1 MTTRTEISRLI
12 QKKIEYSRKDSFLNH
27 FKTILHFQL
36 GLSGEVNS
44 DGFKIWTY
52 SHWVGVFYPVFQ
64 GRINSNQGKT
74 EISISSKL
82 NSFGFLFALLLS
94 IFWLILVLSM
104 ILQGNNSWT
113 YLWKKSLLGVILFII
128 PYATFGFAINRQ
140 REIERKEIINECRQW
155 IKCIT
160 S

>member
-1 MTTRTEISRLI
+1 MTTKIEISQLI

-82 NSFGFLFALLLS
+82 NSFGSLFAMLLS
-94 IFWLILVLSM
+94 ICWIILVLSM
-104 ILQGNNSWT
+104 VLQGDNSWT
-113 YLWKKSLLGVILFII
+113 YLWKRSLLGVILFIT
-128 PYATFGFAINRQ
+128 PYATFGYAVYRQ
-140 REIERKEIINECRQW
+140 HQIERKEIINECQEW
-155 IKCIT
+155 VKCII